1 MRNRIAI
8 ILISGILSGP
18 AIHSVIAQQQPAKE
32 GHLEIV
38 QDNRVEELLEK
49 HITLNRSN
57 QTLDGYRIQ
66 IFFDAGNYSRS
77 NAYRVRDEFLSRSP
91 DSTIAVYVSYKEP
104 YYRVRAG
111 DFRTRME
118 AEGFLKRIKPD
129 FPNAFLIR
137 DQINLPKID

>member
-1 MRNRIAI
+1 MRYSIV
-8 ILISGILSGP
+8 ILFLYVMVLGP
-18 AIHSVIAQQQPAKE
+18 SVQVAKAQQEPAKE

-38 QDNRVEELLEK
+38 QDNRVNELLQK
-49 HITLNRSN
+49 HVALNRSN

-77 NAYRVRDEFLSRSP
+77 NAYRVRDEFLSRTP
-91 DSTIAVYVSYKEP
+91 DSTIAVYVSFNEP

>member
-1 MRNRIAI
+1 MRNCFVIFFI
-8 ILISGILSGP
+8 GGILLGP
-18 AIHSVIAQQQPAKE
+18 AVQRVMAQQKPAKE

-38 QDNRVEELLEK
+38 QDNRVNQLLEK
-49 HITLNRSN
+49 HITLNRYN

-66 IFFDAGNYSRS
+66 IFFDAGNHSHG
-77 NAYRVRDEFLSRSP
+77 NAYRVRDEFLSKTP
-91 DSTIAVYVSYKEP
+91 DSTIAVYVSFKEP

-137 DQINLPKID
+137 DEINLPKID

>member
-1 MRNRIAI
+1 MRNRGI
-8 ILISGILSGP
+8 IFIFLWAVLLPFGK
-18 AIHSVIAQQQPAKE
+18 ATAQQDQTKQ
-32 GHLEIV
+32 GHLEII
-38 QDNRVEELLEK
+38 QDSRVNELLEK
-49 HITLNRSN
+49 HITLNRAH

-66 IFFDAGNYSRS
+66 IFFDAGNYSRN

-91 DSTIAVYVSYKEP
+91 DSTIAVYISFKEP

-118 AEGFLKRIKPD
+118 AEGFLKRVKPD

>member
-1 MRNRIAI
+1 MRNRGI
-8 ILISGILSGP
+8 IFIFLWTVLLPFGK
-18 AIHSVIAQQQPAKE
+18 ATAQQDQEKQ
-32 GHLEIV
+32 GHLEII
-38 QDNRVEELLEK
+38 QDGRVNELLEK
-49 HITLNRSN
+49 HITLNRAH

-66 IFFDAGNYSRS
+66 IFFDAGNYSRN

-91 DSTIAVYVSYKEP
+91 DSTIAVYISFKEP

-118 AEGFLKRIKPD
+118 AEGFLKRVKPD

>member
-1 MRNRIAI
+1 MRNWGI
-8 ILISGILSGP
+8 IFIFLWAVLLPFGK
-18 AIHSVIAQQQPAKE
+18 ATAQQDLAKQ
-32 GHLEIV
+32 GHLEII
-38 QDNRVEELLEK
+38 QDSRVNELLEK
-49 HITLNRSN
+49 HITLNRAH

-66 IFFDAGNYSRS
+66 IFFDAGNYSRN

-91 DSTIAVYVSYKEP
+91 DSTIAVYISFKEP

-118 AEGFLKRIKPD
+118 AEGFLKRVKPD

>member
-1 MRNRIAI
+1 MAPVANLR
-8 ILISGILSGP
+8 
-18 AIHSVIAQQQPAKE
+18 AQQYPSAQ
-32 GHLEIV
+32 GHLEIY
-38 QDNRVEELLEK
+38 QDSRVNELMEK
-49 HITLNRSN
+49 HIAVNRAH

-66 IFFDAGNYSRS
+66 IFFDAGNYSRTS
-77 NAYRVRDEFLSRSP
+77 AYRVRDEFLGISP
-91 DSTIAVYVSYKEP
+91 DSTVAVYVSFKEP

-118 AEGFLKRIKPD
+118 AEGFLKLIKPN